1 MSELEF
7 ELRQLS
13 KVRQP
18 KTLVKVIRGHTR
30 ELKRASKR
38 ELQKSELEGVREL
51 IRAGGGVA
59 QGFASGQITGPALL
73 IIGLAYAHQLKLLEP
88 IYDIVSRV
96 TKAIADAWKTG
107 VITEAAKG
115 AIDVIT
121 PDLPVVSGTVGGGPG
136 IVPEDPNVYCFSIKP
151 AVPFVPWLFQPVGEV
166 CFLSRPGRDAS
177 LKVIRDKLGTFAVLY
192 VITEYSKPK

>member
-1 MSELEF
+1 MDA
-7 ELRQLS
+7 
-13 KVRQP
+13 
-18 KTLVKVIRGHTR
+18 VK
-30 ELKRASKR
+30 
-38 ELQKSELEGVREL
+38 EL

-73 IIGLAYAHQLKLLEP
+73 IIGLAYAHQLQLLEP

-107 VITEAAKG
+107 VITEASKA
-115 AIDVIT
+115 AVDIIV

-151 AVPFVPWLFQPVGEV
+151 AVPFVPGLFQPVGEV
-166 CFLSRPGRDAS
+166 CFLSQPGRNAS
-177 LKVIRDKLGTFAVLY
+177 LKVIKDKLGSLAILY
-192 VITEYSKPK
+192 IFTEYTKPK